1 MLNPLD
7 SIYKTSSQTI
17 SGVVLL
23 HSDITVCDCSEDD
36 RPPKRREGLGIQKDI
51 LSQGATKNRAL
62 VCVSYQQSLL
72 K

>member
-36 RPPKRREGLGIQKDI
+36 RPPQKEGRTWHSEGHIKPRCYKKI
-51 LSQGATKNRAL
+51 EH
-62 VCVSYQQSLL
+62 
-72 K
+72 